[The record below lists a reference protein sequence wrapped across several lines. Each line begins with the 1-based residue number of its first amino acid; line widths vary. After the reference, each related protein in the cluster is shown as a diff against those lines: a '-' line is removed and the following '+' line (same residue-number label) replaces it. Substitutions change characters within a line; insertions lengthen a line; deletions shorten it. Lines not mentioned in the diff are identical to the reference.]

1 MDNNRSQAFHPSHEN
16 PDNQQKKHLFSNRI
30 NLPENYTGMDN
41 YLNGENTNTYILER
55 STKLWNHINT
65 RPYSV
70 NNYTSKYISKQ
81 ILEERAAFDPYEEY
95 VHKVVGDDK
104 SDSREDKIETISDI
118 FSETEDNV
126 SILNK
131 LHSLSLKTSTASLEQ
146 SKLKK
151 AVQDQTN
158 NTPLE
163 QNDNSEIINSNQDQ
177 GEKIYEVKD
186 DKVLD
191 PLNSVEKLEDKP
203 NYQVTAVNN
212 VLSGTQTEL
221 NSVTTTDTVKFHSD
235 IIHTVDHLNK
245 MKIVEPIKEIPVG
258 DSLNTGLT
266 PTLSENNPF
275 DLQNIGAKRI
285 PSKNEVY
292 RDRKLFNTS
301 TYLNNDATRDYGR
314 SYAYRYGTEFTN
326 FHTSNTI
333 NYSNYIDYNP
343 FSVFSVK
350 ENSGNEVVKET
361 DLKKLRSIILSS
373 SHSEETLIKYFTEA
387 ICITNTHMM
396 NQIIHFLVTFLRET
410 HKVRQFVVRLMLCA
424 LSFHPEE
431 FVSLF
436 KVDYLSALFT
446 PVIDDS
452 IGVYFLKLLLSYKST
467 FGSRSEIS
475 TLVPYS
481 INSQGHLMY
490 SSGQEPISTLRDSC
504 MSGKIETLYILKIL
518 LERTKVSSV
527 FNLPNSMLRE
537 QLCMLWYDMPK
548 TIPNVNIMEVLLHW
562 INSKEDLETKKY
574 PFMLLEKV
582 RDLYPF
588 PNGQM
593 VLLSQ
598 FFLFALNHKA
608 NVNNH
613 LEYVITIASSEASPH
628 ESTNVSNRNS
638 IRRESIMSSRNS
650 YRNSGRNSSMD
661 FTRDEDILETVLY
674 KILYN
679 FTERDLLDLWCLVCV
694 IPWKVTSPSSPFSR
708 LFVSTLNTILKLTSM
723 SYDNHLMSGETKIR
737 LDIMENCLRI
747 CLARCSC
754 PINSLNSLLQ
764 TTLLL
769 NPESHRNQP
778 MQNTAQLPSDNI
790 IVATLYKNGM
800 ILNSLCNFLWKCHFL
815 WTRIKEGV
823 NMEIVIVVTE
833 LYKILGNFTTLK
845 PLDDT
850 HLYTSASSAN
860 SGELYKFF
868 NDSANKGLWTKITTF
883 IPQMNLDQY
892 FNTRE
897 MDEQEHYYEDM
908 EEEPN
913 YDTFNE
919 LGRDDYMVY
928 SEDDFIDT
936 GQVIGL
942 KNLGNSCYL
951 NSLLQSLC
959 HTKLFIYNLL
969 KFRETNNSNKMV
981 NSLVKLFRKMKT
993 TGKRS
998 ISPKNVFKMV
1008 SENLT
1013 SSQQDVTEAI
1023 RLISEAIDPDLE
1035 LWKSVFAGL
1044 VVRRIKCL
1052 RCESFSDNE
1061 ETIYDFSLSL
1071 NKAKS
1076 VQQMLDNFSKV
1087 EVLSGDNKYFCIN
1100 CNKDVK
1106 AHMWNIIA
1114 SPPSHLIIILNRN
1127 NWSYNETQKVL
1138 KAVKIDS
1145 QLFIE
1150 GFQYR
1155 LYGSIIHSGDSTNSG
1170 HYYFIGCDSET
1181 FENWNKVDDSVVKP
1195 VHEFAVDDLSR
1206 DPSNTHVP
1214 YVLFYRCLQAPQTP
1228 KF

>member
-1 MDNNRSQAFHPSHEN
+1 
-16 PDNQQKKHLFSNRI
+16 
-30 NLPENYTGMDN
+30 
-41 YLNGENTNTYILER
+41 
-55 STKLWNHINT
+55 
-65 RPYSV
+65 
-70 NNYTSKYISKQ
+70 
-81 ILEERAAFDPYEEY
+81 
-95 VHKVVGDDK
+95 
-104 SDSREDKIETISDI
+104 
-118 FSETEDNV
+118 
-126 SILNK
+126 
-131 LHSLSLKTSTASLEQ
+131 
-146 SKLKK
+146 
-151 AVQDQTN
+151 
-158 NTPLE
+158 
-163 QNDNSEIINSNQDQ
+163 
-177 GEKIYEVKD
+177 
-186 DKVLD
+186 
-191 PLNSVEKLEDKP
+191 
-203 NYQVTAVNN
+203 
-212 VLSGTQTEL
+212 
-221 NSVTTTDTVKFHSD
+221 
-235 IIHTVDHLNK
+235 
-245 MKIVEPIKEIPVG
+245 
-258 DSLNTGLT
+258 
-266 PTLSENNPF
+266 
-275 DLQNIGAKRI
+275 
-285 PSKNEVY
+285 
-292 RDRKLFNTS
+292 
-301 TYLNNDATRDYGR
+301 
-314 SYAYRYGTEFTN
+314 
-326 FHTSNTI
+326 
-333 NYSNYIDYNP
+333 
-343 FSVFSVK
+343 
-350 ENSGNEVVKET
+350 
-361 DLKKLRSIILSS
+361 
-373 SHSEETLIKYFTEA
+373 
-387 ICITNTHMM
+387 
-396 NQIIHFLVTFLRET
+396 
-410 HKVRQFVVRLMLCA
+410 
-424 LSFHPEE
+424 
-431 FVSLF
+431 
-436 KVDYLSALFT
+436 
-446 PVIDDS
+446 
-452 IGVYFLKLLLSYKST
+452 
-467 FGSRSEIS
+467 
-475 TLVPYS
+475 
-481 INSQGHLMY
+481 
-490 SSGQEPISTLRDSC
+490 
-504 MSGKIETLYILKIL
+504 
-518 LERTKVSSV
+518 
-527 FNLPNSMLRE
+527 
-537 QLCMLWYDMPK
+537 
-548 TIPNVNIMEVLLHW
+548 
-562 INSKEDLETKKY
+562 
-574 PFMLLEKV
+574 
-582 RDLYPF
+582 
-588 PNGQM
+588 
-593 VLLSQ
+593 
-598 FFLFALNHKA
+598 
-608 NVNNH
+608 
-613 LEYVITIASSEASPH
+613 
-628 ESTNVSNRNS
+628 
-638 IRRESIMSSRNS
+638 
-650 YRNSGRNSSMD
+650 
-661 FTRDEDILETVLY
+661 
-674 KILYN
+674 
-679 FTERDLLDLWCLVCV
+679 
-694 IPWKVTSPSSPFSR
+694 
-708 LFVSTLNTILKLTSM
+708 
-723 SYDNHLMSGETKIR
+723 
-737 LDIMENCLRI
+737 
-747 CLARCSC
+747 
-754 PINSLNSLLQ
+754 
-764 TTLLL
+764 
-769 NPESHRNQP
+769 
-778 MQNTAQLPSDNI
+778 
-790 IVATLYKNGM
+790 
-800 ILNSLCNFLWKCHFL
+800 
-815 WTRIKEGV
+815 
-823 NMEIVIVVTE
+823 MEIVIVVTE